1 MTYAINK
8 IKKKTKKKQSKCV
21 LSRSQKCKRQ
31 SKYLLQT
38 GQTSSPVYRHSSEI
52 VEGQRQISRRSER
65 CLYRIVCLLKKS
77 GVTGK
82 CALKKSHVCALCSA
96 SVWQTVTKTTSAK
109 NITRKQLLL
118 RDIHEKNQHE
128 VNRKRVLS
136 KLLLAAFYNDK
147 QIQNVTENKARIRS
161 PLTEF

>member
-1 MTYAINK
+1 M
-8 IKKKTKKKQSKCV
+8 
-21 LSRSQKCKRQ
+21 
-31 SKYLLQT
+31 
-38 GQTSSPVYRHSSEI
+38 
-52 VEGQRQISRRSER
+52 
-65 CLYRIVCLLKKS
+65 
-77 GVTGK
+77 TGK
-82 CALKKSHVCALCSA
+82 FALKKSHVCALCSA

-109 NITRKQLLL
+109 NITRKQLL

-147 QIQNVTENKARIRS
+147 QIQNVTENKAQIRS

>member
-8 IKKKTKKKQSKCV
+8 IKKKQKKNQRKCV

-52 VEGQRQISRRSER
+52 VEGQRQISRRSEQY
-65 CLYRIVCLLKKS
+65 LYRIVCLFKKS
-77 GVTGK
+77 GVIGK

-109 NITRKQLLL
+109 NITRKQLL
-118 RDIHEKNQHE
+118 RDIHEKIQHK